1 MPNLPTTTEASGH
14 TRWALVLAWAAVLL
28 EGFDLVVLGSVL
40 PVMLDTEQWGLTP
53 MTASL
58 SATAGLVGMTIG
70 ALAIG
75 TVTDIVGR
83 RKALIYSVLIFSV
96 CTALCAVAPSVLG
109 FAFLRFAA
117 GLGLG
122 GCLPTAL
129 TIAVENASSGK
140 RNSATTMVM
149 TGYHLGAVLVTL
161 LGIVVLPTL
170 GWRWMFLLCAAPT
183 IVLVPLM
190 LRYLPESEAFSRGT
204 KREHGSGRSL
214 RVVGSLFGPGYARST
229 VAFWVA
235 SFMGL
240 LLVHGLNT
248 WLPEIMRTAGYQ
260 LGAAL
265 GLLLVLNVGA
275 VIGLFV
281 AGKVADRVGVRPS
294 TISWFG
300 IAAVLIAAM
309 SLKLPG
315 IGVYIVV
322 LIAGCFVFAAQVLLY
337 SYTGQFYASSNRA
350 TGIGWTAGVGRL
362 GAISGPMVG
371 GVLLSAGL
379 AYPWGFY
386 AFALVGVVGMLSASL
401 IRRPVAEPSAGVAT
415 VPRSPQS
422 SAYAARREG

>member
-1 MPNLPTTTEASGH
+1 MSNLPPTPEASGPA
-14 TRWALVLAWAAVLL
+14 RWALVLSWAAVLL

-40 PVMLDTEQWGLTP
+40 PIMLDAKQWGLTP

-58 SATAGLVGMTIG
+58 SATVGLVGMTIG

-75 TVTDIVGR
+75 TITDIVGR

-109 FAFLRFAA
+109 FALLRFVA

-129 TIAVENASSGK
+129 TVAVENASSGK
-140 RNSATTMVM
+140 RSSATTMVM
-149 TGYHLGAVLVTL
+149 TGFHLGAVLVTL

-170 GWRWMFLLCAAPT
+170 GWRWMFLFCAAPV
-183 IVLVPLM
+183 IVLLPLM
-190 LRYLPESEAFSRGT
+190 VRYFPKSEAFSRGV
-204 KREHGSGRSL
+204 KREHGGGGSL
-214 RVVGSLFGPGYARST
+214 RVVASLFGPGYARST

-240 LLVHGLNT
+240 LLVYGLNT

-265 GLLLVLNVGA
+265 GLLLVLNIGA
-275 VIGLFV
+275 VIGLLV

-294 TISWFG
+294 TIGWFG
-300 IAAVLIAAM
+300 GAAVLTAAM

-315 IGVYIVV
+315 VGVYIVV
-322 LIAGCFVFAAQVLLY
+322 LIAGCFVFGAQVLLY
-337 SYTGQFYASSNRA
+337 SYTGQFYAPSNRA
-350 TGIGWTAGVGRL
+350 TGIGWTAGVGRV

-386 AFALVGVVGMLSASL
+386 AFALIGVVGMVSASL
-401 IRRPVAEPSAGVAT
+401 VRRPVLEPSAGVDDGPALT
-415 VPRSPQS
+415 AELGVNRSS
-422 SAYAARREG
+422 GR